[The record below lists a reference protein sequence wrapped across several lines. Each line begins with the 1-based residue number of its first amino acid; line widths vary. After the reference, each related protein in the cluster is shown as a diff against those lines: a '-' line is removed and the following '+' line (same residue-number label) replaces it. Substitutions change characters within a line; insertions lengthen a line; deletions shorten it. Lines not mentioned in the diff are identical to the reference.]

1 MEIKEVGLPSKLD
14 AAQSLIADLSKASV
28 TSKAEHEAVG
38 LKVAQVRDMEKDL
51 ESWYEGLEI
60 IQESRR
66 IQKLKG
72 ELARNLEAARKAAKR
87 QMTDYEDRAEAERLR
102 IEREAQEQARRD
114 AEQAALEAAVEA
126 EASGDK
132 AQAEA
137 ILDEPISP
145 AVVVVPKQELKAP
158 GHTRRR
164 IFKAKLVD
172 AGIVPDEY
180 WAIDQG
186 KADAVARARK
196 EEGLNVIPGFLV
208 YSEVV

>member
-1 MEIKEVGLPSKLD
+1 METQIGFAQKSEVAAVLIGNALSAKVSNASEHKDVGLLVDSIRTLED
-14 AAQSLIADLSKASV
+14 ELEAEYQSLEVVRVAKQLQKQ
-28 TSKAEHEAVG
+28 
-38 LKVAQVRDMEKDL
+38 KVLLGKQL
-51 ESWYEGLEI
+51 EE
-60 IQESRR
+60 
-66 IQKLKG
+66 
-72 ELARNLEAARKAAKR
+72 ARKTAKR
-87 QMTDYEDRAEAERLR
+87 AMINFEEAQELERVKL
-102 IEREAQEQARRD
+102 EREAQAKASQE

-137 ILDEPISP
+137 ILDEPIAP

-180 WAIDQG
+180 WAIDQS